1 MDCLKPEFKA
11 EIRRIVGDGN
21 LKDGEA
27 LSSVDHGVAPENLG
41 AGAVVFP
48 RTTAEVA
55 AVVECCLANGV
66 PLVTHGGRTGLV
78 GGAVSK
84 PGELVLSTARLNR
97 ILHISPVERVA
108 VVEAGVT
115 LQALQETAS
124 EYRLETGIDL
134 PSRGSATIGG
144 MASTNA
150 GGIAAFRYGVM
161 RHRILGLEAVL
172 ADGSVYS
179 DLTRVVKNAAGY
191 DLKHLFV
198 GAEGTLGI
206 ITRIAV
212 KLEPQPLATATVLF
226 GLPSVDAAFET
237 VRRGLDAQYG
247 HLRAAEAI
255 WNAYFRLTSGHH
267 RWSVPD
273 YSADHP
279 INLLVSLGGP
289 EEGVLQAELGRIY
302 EGVIEDHPDAS
313 AVIASS
319 VAQEADL
326 WRLREDTD
334 LIYRKHPGAPS
345 YDVSVPLS
353 EVETYVA
360 RSVASLKQLDS
371 AFDPYVFGHLA
382 DGNLH
387 IVLNAA
393 GSEVSGEKARAVEE
407 VLYRDIAAIGGSFSA
422 EHGIGLKRM
431 GSLLVNSDPVKICL
445 MRRIKNTL
453 DAATLLN
460 PGKVVRAGAGF
471 AGCSEVGAADP
482 I

>member
-1 MDCLKPEFKA
+1 MDHLQPEFKD
-11 EIRRIVGDGN
+11 EIRKIVGDGN

-27 LSSVDHGVAPENLG
+27 LSSIDHGVTPENLG
-41 AGAVVFP
+41 ARAVVFP
-48 RTTAEVA
+48 RTTEEVA
-55 AVVECCLANGV
+55 SVVKCCLTNGV

-78 GGAVSK
+78 GGAISE

-97 ILHISPVERVA
+97 ILSVSPVERVA

-115 LQALQETAS
+115 LQALQTAAA
-124 EYRLETGIDL
+124 EHRLETGIDL

-172 ADGSVYS
+172 ADGSIYS

-206 ITRIAV
+206 ITRLVV
-212 KLEPQPLATATVLF
+212 KLEPLPLATATVLF
-226 GLPSVDAAFET
+226 GLPSVDAALEA
-237 VRRGLDAQYG
+237 VRRGLDARHGQ
-247 HLRAAEAI
+247 LRAAEAI
-255 WNAYFRLTSGHH
+255 WNAYFRLTTGHH
-267 RWSVPD
+267 RWSATDFDP
-273 YSADHP
+273 DHP
-279 INLLVSLGGP
+279 VNLLISLGGAD
-289 EEGVLQAELGRIY
+289 EDELQTELGRIY
-302 EGVIEDHPDAS
+302 EGLIEDHPDAS

-360 RSVASLKQLDS
+360 RSVAGLKTLDA
-371 AFDPYVFGHLA
+371 AFAPYVFGHLA

-393 GSEVSGEKARAVEE
+393 GTEVSGSKARAVEE

-422 EHGIGLKRM
+422 EHGIGLKRV
-431 GSLLVNSDPVKICL
+431 GSLSAVSDAVKLAL
-445 MRRIKNTL
+445 MHRIKDTL

-460 PGKVVRAGAGF
+460 PGKVVRTGAF
-471 AGCSEVGAADP
+471 AACSDAVAADP

>member
-11 EIRRIVGDGN
+11 EIRKIVGDGN
-21 LKDGEA
+21 FKDGEA
-27 LSSVDHGVAPENLG
+27 ISTIDHGVAPENLG
-41 AGAVVFP
+41 ACAVAFP
-48 RTTAEVA
+48 RTTDEVA
-55 AVVECCLANGV
+55 AVVKCCRASGV

-78 GGAVSK
+78 GGAISR

-97 ILHISPVERVA
+97 ILHISPIERVA

-115 LQALQETAS
+115 LQALQAAVAEH
-124 EYRLETGIDL
+124 RLETGIDL

-150 GGIAAFRYGVM
+150 GGIAAFRFGVM

-172 ADGSVYS
+172 ADGSIYS
-179 DLTRVVKNAAGY
+179 DMTRVVKNAAGY

-212 KLEPQPLATATVLF
+212 KLEPQPAATATVLF
-226 GLPSVDAAFET
+226 GLPSVAAALAV
-237 VRRGLDAQYG
+237 VRRGLDAEYG
-247 HLRAAEAI
+247 QLRAAEAI
-255 WNAYFRLTSGHH
+255 WNAYFRLTSGHQS
-267 RWSVPD
+267 WSAMD
-273 YSADHP
+273 YSPDHP
-279 INLLVSLGGP
+279 INLLVSLGGA
-289 EEGVLQAELGRIY
+289 EEGALQSELERIY
-302 EGVIEDHPDAS
+302 ENVIADHPDAS

-319 VAQEADL
+319 GAQEADL

-334 LIYRKHPGAPS
+334 LIYRKHPNAPS

-353 EVETYVA
+353 EIGSY
-360 RSVASLKQLDS
+360 LDRCLAGLRELDLS
-371 AFDPYVFGHLA
+371 PYVFGHLA

-393 GSEVSGEKARAVEE
+393 GSDISAEKSKAIETI
-407 VLYRDIAAIGGSFSA
+407 LYADIGAIGGAFSA
-422 EHGIGLKRM
+422 EHGIGIKRV
-431 GSLLVNSDPVKICL
+431 GQLLDTSSPAKLALMHRVKD
-445 MRRIKNTL
+445 TL
-453 DAATLLN
+453 DAAAILN
-460 PGKVVRAGAGF
+460 PGKVLRLGT
-471 AGCSEVGAADP
+471 